1 MNIRAVILGC
11 HLLVALPLLA
21 RESTDVIV
29 MRNGDRFT
37 CQIKALNSGTLYVSL
52 PYVVET
58 LSVDWS
64 KVARLESKQLFL
76 VKTESGA
83 VYRGVINSTE
93 SSPDHP
99 IKIEIAVAPEDEVA
113 TTLEKKV
120 TLDGN
125 QIVDVAVTSE
135 KFLQRFTG
143 GVDLGFIYS
152 KGNQSSQYSLSGLV
166 GYPRERWLAQAGLIS
181 NLSNSAGTTTSTRNQ
196 LTFSGMHLLPKNNYF
211 FGGFDVFLQSTE
223 QGIAG
228 QNSIGGGI
236 GRYLKNT
243 NRTVFS
249 VLGGLAW
256 QHTQYNPIL
265 IPIPNQEVATAVIL
279 TNLRLFR
286 FDKTD
291 LNLNATLS
299 PALTDPGRVYFS
311 TNATYYIKL
320 PASITWNVSFYGNW
334 DTQPPGNLSGSDY
347 GTSTG
352 ISWTFGT
359 SLRTKPNQIQ

>member
-1 MNIRAVILGC
+1 MNIRTVILC
-11 HLLVALPLLA
+11 CLMALALPLHA

-29 MRNGDRFT
+29 MKNGDRFT
-37 CQIKALNSGTLYVSL
+37 CQIKALNSGTLFVSL

-64 KVARLESKQLFL
+64 KVARLESRQLFL

-93 SSPDHP
+93 SSPDRP
-99 IKIEIAVAPEDEVA
+99 LKIEVAVNSEGDEA
-113 TTLEKKV
+113 TNLEKKV
-120 TLDGN
+120 SLESN
-125 QIVDVAVTSE
+125 EIVDVAVTSE

-166 GYPRERWLAQAGLIS
+166 GYPRERWAVQAGIVS
-181 NLSNSAGTTTSTRNQ
+181 NLSNSAGATTSTRNQ
-196 LTFSGMHLLPKNNYF
+196 LTFSGLHLLPKNNYF

-228 QNSIGGGI
+228 QNAIGGGV
-236 GRYLKNT
+236 GRYFKNT

-256 QHTQYNPIL
+256 QHTQYNPIVV
-265 IPIPNQEVATAVIL
+265 PIPNQEAATAVIL
-279 TNLRLFR
+279 SSLKLFR

-291 LNLNATLS
+291 LDLNATLS

-320 PASITWNVSFYGNW
+320 PASLTWNFSFYGNW
-334 DTQPPGNLSGSDY
+334 DTRPPGNLSGSDY
-347 GTSTG
+347 GSSTG

-359 SLRTKPNQIQ
+359 SLRTKPNEIQ